1 MPCRYA
7 ASTAPGVPTWAM
19 ATGRTVSSIAKERRC
34 QEHHPCR
41 GGSGVGMGGGAF
53 VAPPPPTK
61 GGFRRPEETSRR
73 GEGGWGGV
81 GWGFM
86 VAPGGGGLSLAL
98 GGDFC

>member
-41 GGSGVGMGGGAF
+41 GGSGGGMGGGAW
-53 VAPPPPTK
+53 VALRPPKK
-61 GGFRRPEETSRR
+61 GDFRRPEGSSGR

-86 VAPGGGGLSLAL
+86 GARGGGELSSPIV
-98 GGDFC
+98 GGYD